1 MSQWQI
7 DIGGSMVNLDRLK
20 DEIVEKLKPI
30 KPEKIILFGSYAY
43 GKPNEN
49 SDIDLCIVEKD
60 YKNRWA
66 EKRKIR
72 NLLKNIKLSKDILNP
87 KVEEFNFYKNEI
99 NSVYYEIDKKGIVLW
114 ENS

>member
-1 MSQWQI
+1 MVKI
-7 DIGGSMVNLDRLK
+7 DDIKN
-20 DEIVEKLKPI
+20 EIIEKLKTI

-43 GKPNEN
+43 GKPNKK
-49 SDIDLCIVEKD
+49 SDIDICVVVKD

-66 EKRKIR
+66 EKRKIKE
-72 NLLKNIKLSKDILNP
+72 LLKDIKISKDILNP
-87 KVEEFNFYKNEI
+87 KIEEYNFYKNEI